1 MKASCC
7 CCCIRTNSLKSPE
20 CRSKKKSLK
29 LSGEKK
35 FETRLPRDHRKLQNT
50 IFRKYRDQKRF
61 LDPSTNP
68 QRTQTERKNGRN
80 LRQRDGEEGEKK
92 KQISRDSPKL
102 LEKKI
107 INK

>member
-1 MKASCC
+1 
-7 CCCIRTNSLKSPE
+7 LKSPE
-20 CRSKKKSLK
+20 CRYKKKSLK

-35 FETRLPRDHRKLQNT
+35 IETRLPRDHRKLQNT

-102 LEKKI
+102 LEKKT